1 MRTSILVIG
10 LCGLAGCASP
20 PGKPSSN
27 PEFARALA
35 PVFSVDMPE
44 ALERMAALTPATLDA
59 VTTPHARM
67 HDRSFRAGRC
77 PIEGRRARR
86 ASRGRAAG
94 VPPLLDDGADAT
106 RKPGSA
112 ETALSAD
119 LGKLLGAPAS
129 GIEAQTEEA
138 VHTAEKYGCMRWAA
152 SRRPCTNSCCGAN
165 KPLSARTIA
174 LVDGTVDIQVTLLD
188 GLRKPGLGRVG
199 NLRTKSHRR
208 LGHER
213 RNHGGRTCW
222 KLDSEDYLVSLQAH
236 EAQHFSDY
244 RIYRSSLRL
253 TSSTGPNWSNW
264 HSRIK
269 RNAHCSSSSL
279 RGQNATGRYPI
290 RSRTI
295 GWWSTFECGWKPTS
309 WDAVT
314 TPRFATR
321 RPPRL
326 RLTAQRS
333 MRAVATTGQRR
344 FPTDLSE

>member
-59 VTTPHARM
+59 SQRRTRECMIDRFGQDAAPSKDGALAAPVEAVLQAYRRYWTTALM
-67 HDRSFRAGRC
+67 Q
-77 PIEGRRARR
+77 R
-86 ASRGRAAG
+86 ASLEG
-94 VPPLLDDGADAT
+94 
-106 RKPGSA
+106 A

-138 VHTAEKYGCMRWAA
+138 VHTAEKYGLHALGGVTA
-152 SRRPCTNSCCGAN
+152 
-165 KPLSARTIA
+165 PLHEFMLWRQQTTQRETIA

-188 GLRKPGLGRVG
+188 GFVSLGWAAWGTCER
-199 NLRTKSHRR
+199 SHT
-208 LGHER
+208 
-213 RNHGGRTCW
+213 GGWATSDGIMVVAPAW

-244 RIYRSSLRL
+244 RIYPKLASPDLEYRAKLVELALANQTQRALLEQFTAGAKRDRTLPHSFANYWVVEHLRMRL
-253 TSSTGPNWSNW
+253 KT
-264 HSRIK
+264 
-269 RNAHCSSSSL
+269 
-279 RGQNATGRYPI
+279 
-290 RSRTI
+290 
-295 GWWSTFECGWKPTS
+295 TS

-314 TPRFATR
+314 TAAVRNAATAALAAHSAALDAR
-321 RPPRL
+321 GRD
-326 RLTAQRS
+326 T
-333 MRAVATTGQRR
+333 VATAL
-344 FPTDLSE
+344 PD